1 MGMNKM
7 ATGYSCKVKPIK
19 GKDLFGK
26 TIIHAYELELKDDHG
41 KITKVEVGNSRN
53 AETLNSFINDL
64 IIVTD
69 CFQET
74 VEEIQNLTY
83 NI

>member
-1 MGMNKM
+1 MT
-7 ATGYSCKVKPIK
+7 TGYSCKMKPIK

-26 TIIHAYELELKDDHG
+26 TSIHAYELELKDDNG

-53 AETLNSFINDL
+53 AEALKNFINDL
-64 IIVTD
+64 IIVAD
-69 CFQET
+69 CYQET

-83 NI
+83 NDSP